1 MEWERVVNERLI
13 DLKQKKLVLEEL
25 IITAVHD
32 NGKRRIRE
40 AIKETER
47 LIVANQEF
55 LLTFHQGVLH

>member
-1 MEWERVVNERLI
+1 MEWEIVVNDRLI

-25 IITAVHD
+25 AITAVHD

-40 AIKETER
+40 AIKETEM

-55 LLTFHQGVLH
+55 LLNFQLGEMH